1 MGYVAE
7 SLIPLKCLPCMVRA
21 ESLIPLKCLPCMVSQ
36 SGALDFNNIEL
47 LICEEQLCIGH
58 ITTPTVSICNDT
70 SNNLERSAATLG
82 YLFPKKLLTKL

>member
-1 MGYVAE
+1 MGYV
-7 SLIPLKCLPCMVRA
+7 A

-36 SGALDFNNIEL
+36 SGALEFKNIEL

-82 YLFPKKLLTKL
+82 NLFPKKLLTKL